1 MSCLRKLLIFTVVQW
16 RNKFWSKGGN
26 TVRRS
31 DACTELALC
40 SKLKMY
46 LRTWKAVSKAK
57 SESMCEWAE
66 HPGSAHGDTRLWWV
80 LLIKVQSFYPNHSA
94 VSPPVSSV
102 PFHLCLEISG
112 RQWTIAQE
120 NSAWDYKF
128 SPVPPWT
135 YWCLTL
141 KKKWGPQGFMVHLES
156 ISDHH

>member
-26 TVRRS
+26 TVKKWCLYRT
-31 DACTELALC
+31 CFVQQVENV
-40 SKLKMY
+40 

-57 SESMCEWAE
+57 SESMCEGAE
-66 HPGSAHGDTRLWWV
+66 HPGSPHGDTRLWWV
-80 LLIKVQSFYPNHSA
+80 FLIKVQSFYPNHSA
-94 VSPPVSSV
+94 VSPPVYSV

-135 YWCLTL
+135 YWFLTL
-141 KKKWGPQGFMVHLES
+141 KKKWGLQGFMVHLES
-156 ISDHH
+156 ISDHR